1 VGHSPK
7 ILFAVAEA
15 SPLVKVGGLGD
26 VAGSLPLALRR
37 RGYDVRIIMPRY
49 GSINLEGYQCNN
61 RGRFVMSFLNNQE
74 SIVINEVLL
83 QDGTPVY
90 LVENERYFDRLAVYG
105 EADDLER
112 FLLFSR
118 AVMEV
123 PKRLDWQPDVL
134 HSHDWHTGIVPAL
147 LKVAYRNDPFYSS
160 CSSVYTIHNLG
171 YQGWFDGSFASR
183 AGLYDYLPPPE
194 DPIRSKSYSMVAL
207 GIYHSDII
215 STVSKTYAAEILTPE
230 YGMGLEMLLQR
241 RQDSLLGI
249 LNGID
254 YDQFNPTN
262 DRLIAADY
270 DIENL
275 DKRVTNKL
283 ALQDKAG
290 LPVNAGTPLLGLA
303 ARLVDQKGIDI
314 LASALDSLFDEA
326 NVQFV
331 LQGTGDP
338 KYEETLKMLESRYP
352 DKARMFL
359 VVDFS
364 LARLIFAGCDMYL
377 TPSRFEPCGLSHLI
391 AMRYGAVPIVR
402 HTGGLAETVPDC
414 TSDLSSGL
422 GFVFEG
428 YEPNDLLVALRGALT
443 AFSKKKLWRE
453 LMKRVIQADFSWKP
467 SVLKYEALYKMAQH
481 KVVSGDSAG

>member
-1 VGHSPK
+1 MGHSLK
-7 ILFAVAEA
+7 ILFAAAEA

-26 VAGSLPLALRR
+26 VAGSLPLALRQ
-37 RGYDVRIIMPRY
+37 RGHDARIIIPRY
-49 GSINLEGYQCNN
+49 GSINLEGYKCSN
-61 RGRFVMSFLNNQE
+61 RGRFVMSFLNNRE

-90 LVENERYFDRLAVYG
+90 LVENERYFDRPAVYG

-134 HSHDWHTGIVPAL
+134 HSHDWHTGVVPAL
-147 LKVAYRNDPFYSS
+147 LKVAYRDDIFYSL
-160 CSSVYTIHNLG
+160 CASVHTIHNIG

-194 DPIRSKSYSMVAL
+194 DPNRSKSYSMVAL

-215 STVSKTYAAEILTPE
+215 STVSKTYATEILTPE
-230 YGMGLEMLLQR
+230 YGMGLEMLLQM

-254 YDQFNPTN
+254 YDQFNPAN
-262 DRLIAADY
+262 DRLIAANY

-290 LPVNAGTPLLGLA
+290 LPVNAETPLLGLA

-314 LASALDSLFDEA
+314 LAAALDSLFDEA
-326 NVQFV
+326 DVQFV
-331 LQGTGDP
+331 LQGSGDP

-359 VVDFS
+359 VLDFA

-391 AMRYGAVPIVR
+391 AMHYGAIPIVR
-402 HTGGLAETVPDC
+402 RTGGLAETVLDC

-428 YEPNDLLVALRGALT
+428 YDAGAL
-443 AFSKKKLWRE
+443 
-453 LMKRVIQADFSWKP
+453 LMTLRRALAAWQHKDRWQQLMRRAIQSDFSWKSSLP
-467 SVLKYEALYKMAQH
+467 QYEALYEMAIRKSTASQI
-481 KVVSGDSAG
+481 V